1 MNMQKFL
8 LAMIILVFGS
18 IMISCSCG
26 TKNDKPQIEEKS
38 QYPID
43 KKDTVMVSLQ
53 EVTDTKV
60 ILYSCEQV
68 KVIVSYSAVMSNL
81 EEFIKVYNLPADKNL
96 KAELLSISSSKDTI
110 NVENTIQDDKLGER
124 LSFRIAEL
132 LEKGEATILDSRS
145 DEKIDTIMIEHYEFG
160 LHKLARRGGRR
171 FFLPDGF
178 LFLEVIDW
186 MS

>member
-1 MNMQKFL
+1 MQRIL
-8 LAMIILVFGS
+8 IVIIFIVFGS
-18 IMISCSCG
+18 IMISCSSG

-43 KKDTVMVSLQ
+43 KRDTVMVNLQ
-53 EVTDTKV
+53 GVTDTKV
-60 ILYSCEQV
+60 ILHSCEQV

-81 EEFIKVYNLPADKNL
+81 EEFIKAHNLPADKSL
-96 KAELLSISSSKDTI
+96 KAELLSISNSKDTI
-110 NVENTIQDDKLGER
+110 NIENTIQDDKLGER
-124 LSFRIAEL
+124 LSFRLAEL
-132 LEKGEATILDSRS
+132 LEKGKATIFDSRTN
-145 DEKIDTIMIEHYEFG
+145 EKIDTIMIEHYEFG

>member
-1 MNMQKFL
+1 MKNMQRIL
-8 LAMIILVFGS
+8 IVIIFIVFGS
-18 IMISCSCG
+18 IMISCSSG
-26 TKNDKPQIEEKS
+26 TKNDKPAEKN

-43 KKDTVMVSLQ
+43 KRDTIMVSLQ

-68 KVIVSYSAVMSNL
+68 KVIVSYNALMSNL
-81 EEFIKVYNLPADKNL
+81 EEFIKGYDLPADKNL
-96 KAELLSISSSKDTI
+96 RTELLSMASSKDTI
-110 NVENTIQDDKLGER
+110 NVENIIQDNKLRER
-124 LSFRIAEL
+124 LSFRLAEL
-132 LEKGEATILDSRS
+132 LEKGEATILDSNS
-145 DEKIDTIMIEHYEFG
+145 KEKIDTIMIEHYEFG

>member
-1 MNMQKFL
+1 
-8 LAMIILVFGS
+8 
-18 IMISCSCG
+18 MISCSCG
-26 TKNDKPQIEEKS
+26 TKNDNPAETS
-38 QYPID
+38 QYQID
-43 KKDTVMVSLQ
+43 KRDTVTVNLQRVS
-53 EVTDTKV
+53 DTKV

-81 EEFIKVYNLPADKNL
+81 EEFIKVYNLPSDKNL
-96 KAELLSISSSKDTI
+96 KAEMQSISSSKDTI

-132 LEKGEATILDSRS
+132 LEKGEATILDSNS
-145 DEKIDTIMIEHYEFG
+145 KEKIDTIMIEHYEFG